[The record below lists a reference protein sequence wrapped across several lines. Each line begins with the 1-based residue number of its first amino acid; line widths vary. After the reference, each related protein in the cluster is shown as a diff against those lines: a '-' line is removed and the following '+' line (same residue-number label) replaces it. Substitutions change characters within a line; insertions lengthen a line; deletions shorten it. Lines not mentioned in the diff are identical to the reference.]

1 MDINGIWSASLSYIK
16 DNINS
21 MVGYNT
27 YIKDIVPVSYKDSEF
42 MVSVSTSIC
51 KNMLILRYVDIIEKS
66 VSRVVAEPIKLKI
79 ILKGEEPQE
88 DTQKN
93 KKSFAE
99 PVSQKKE
106 NVVKSNLNPR
116 YTFDNFVVGSSNEY
130 ATAIAMSTAKYPGQ
144 EKNNPLFLYGS
155 SGLGKTHLMQAI
167 GNEILKNSPE
177 MKVVYVTSERFTNE
191 MIESL
196 HVKDMG
202 SFRQLYRNVD
212 VLLIDDIQFI
222 ENKQGIQEEF
232 FHTFNDLY
240 LNNKQIVL
248 TSDRTAKELVT
259 IEERLKT
266 RFEWGLNVD
275 IIMPDYETRVAIL
288 KKKAES
294 QNVFISEEVLSYLAE
309 RIDSNV
315 RELEGALLKIISY
328 ASIKHTSVNMQIAEM
343 AIKSIIPDDDI
354 IKITPQ
360 KIIESVASYYNI
372 TENEIIGKSKQKSVA
387 FPRQVA
393 MYLCKTLTNMNF
405 VMIAKALGNRDRT
418 TVMYGVDKI
427 MGDMK
432 SNPALKEDIDAIIKD
447 INTL

>member
-1 MDINGIWSASLSYIK
+1 MEINQLWSASLSYIQSE
-16 DNINS
+16 INS
-21 MVGYNT
+21 VVGYNT
-27 YIKDIVPVSYKDSEF
+27 YIKDIIPISYDAGNL
-42 MVSVSTSIC
+42 VIGVSTSIC
-51 KNMLILRYVDIIEKS
+51 KTMIELRYVDIIEKS
-66 VSRVVAEPIKLKI
+66 VSKITARPVKLSIVLKDEYEKKPPHAEA
-79 ILKGEEPQE
+79 
-88 DTQKN
+88 
-93 KKSFAE
+93 KKPDSAT
-99 PVSQKKE
+99 
-106 NVVKSNLNPR
+106 VKTNLNPR

-130 ATAIAMSTAKYPGQ
+130 ATAIAMSTAKNPGQ
-144 EKNNPLFLYGS
+144 EKNNPLFLYGN

-167 GNEILKNSPE
+167 GNEILKNSPD

-232 FHTFNDLY
+232 FHTFNELY

-248 TSDRTAKELVT
+248 TSDRMPKDLVT

-266 RFEWGLNVD
+266 RFEWGLNID
-275 IIMPDYETRVAIL
+275 IIRPDYETRVAIL

-294 QNVFISEEVLSYLAE
+294 QNVYVSEEVLSYIAE

-328 ASIKHTSVNMQIAEM
+328 AGIKHTDVNMEVAEI
-343 AIKSIIPDDDI
+343 AIKSIVPDDGI

-372 TENEIIGKSKQKSVA
+372 SEDEILGKSKQKNIA
-387 FPRQVA
+387 FPRQVV

-427 MGDMK
+427 METIKAD
-432 SNPALKEDIDAIIKD
+432 SSLKADIDFIIKD

>member
-1 MDINGIWSASLSYIK
+1 MDIKQIWSSSLSYIQ
-16 DNINS
+16 NEINS
-21 MVGYNT
+21 VVGYNT
-27 YIKDIVPVSYKDSEF
+27 YIKDIVPISYEGENF
-42 MVSVSTSIC
+42 VIGVSTSIS
-51 KNMLILRYVDIIEKS
+51 KTMIELRYTDIIEKCIS
-66 VSRVVAEPIKLKI
+66 KITARPVRLTIVIKDEYEEKM
-79 ILKGEEPQE
+79 KEKPKEEPAK
-88 DTQKN
+88 TS
-93 KKSFAE
+93 KKL
-99 PVSQKKE
+99 
-106 NVVKSNLNPR
+106 NSNLNPN

-144 EKNNPLFLYGS
+144 EKNNPLFLYGN

-167 GNEILKNSPE
+167 GNEILKNSPD

-248 TSDRTAKELVT
+248 TSDRMPKDLVT

-266 RFEWGLNVD
+266 RFEWGLNID
-275 IIMPDYETRVAIL
+275 IISPDYETRVAIL

-294 QNVFISEEVLSYLAE
+294 QNVYINEEVLSYIAE

-328 ASIKHTSVNMQIAEM
+328 AGIKHSEVNMEIAEI
-343 AIKSIIPDDDI
+343 AIKSIIPDDGI

-372 TENEIIGKSKQKSVA
+372 PEEEILGKSKQKNIA
-387 FPRQVA
+387 FPRQIA
-393 MYLCKTLTNMNF
+393 MYLCKTLTNLNF

-427 MGDMK
+427 MEAAKVD
-432 SNPALKEDIDAIIKD
+432 SELKADIEAICKD
-447 INTL
+447 INSL

>member
-1 MDINGIWSASLSYIK
+1 MDIKQIWSASLSYIQN
-16 DNINS
+16 DINS
-21 MVGYNT
+21 VVGYNT
-27 YIKDIVPVSYKDSEF
+27 YIKDITPISYEGENF
-42 MVSVSTSIC
+42 VIGVSTSIC
-51 KNMLILRYVDIIEKS
+51 KTMIDLRYTDIIEKS
-66 VSRVVAEPIKLKI
+66 ISKITASPVKLKI
-79 ILKGEEPQE
+79 ILKNEYKEPE
-88 DTQKN
+88 
-93 KKSFAE
+93 
-99 PVSQKKE
+99 KKE
-106 NVVKSNLNPR
+106 IHEEKEEKSVSSNIIKSNLNPR

-144 EKNNPLFLYGS
+144 EKNNPLFLYGN

-167 GNEILKNSPE
+167 GNEILKNSPH

-248 TSDRTAKELVT
+248 TSDRMPKDLVT

-266 RFEWGLNVD
+266 RFEWGLNID
-275 IIMPDYETRVAIL
+275 IISPDYETRVAIL

-294 QNVFISEEVLSYLAE
+294 QNVYISEEVLSYIAE

-328 ASIKHTSVNMQIAEM
+328 AGIKNSEVNMEIAEI
-343 AIKSIIPDDDI
+343 AIKSILPDDGI
-354 IKITPQ
+354 IKITPN
-360 KIIESVASYYNI
+360 KIIESVSSYYNI
-372 TENEIIGKSKQKSVA
+372 SEDELLGKSKQKNIA
-387 FPRQVA
+387 FPRQIA
-393 MYLCKTLTNMNF
+393 MYLCKTLTNLNF

-427 MGDMK
+427 METIKVDSG
-432 SNPALKEDIDAIIKD
+432 LKADIDAIIKD
-447 INTL
+447 INSL

>member
-1 MDINGIWSASLSYIK
+1 MDIKQIWTASLSFIK
-16 DNINS
+16 QDINS
-21 MVGYNT
+21 VIGFNT
-27 YIKDIVPVSYKDSEF
+27 YIKDITPISIENGNLII
-42 MVSVSTSIC
+42 SVSSQIC
-51 KNMLILRYVDIIEKS
+51 KTMIQLRYAGIIEKS
-66 VSRVVAEPIKLKI
+66 VSKITASPVRLTIVLNGEYTPAAPQPAEESI
-79 ILKGEEPQE
+79 
-88 DTQKN
+88 
-93 KKSFAE
+93 SSAA
-99 PVSQKKE
+99 
-106 NVVKSNLNPR
+106 VKSNLNPR

-144 EKNNPLFLYGS
+144 EKNNPLFLYGN

-167 GNEILKNSPE
+167 GNEILKNSPD

-248 TSDRTAKELVT
+248 TSDRMPKDLVT

-266 RFEWGLNVD
+266 RFEWGLNID
-275 IIMPDYETRVAIL
+275 IISPDYETRVAIL

-294 QNVFISEEVLSYLAE
+294 QNAYISEDVLSYIAE
-309 RIDSNV
+309 KIDSNV

-328 ASIKHTSVNMQIAEM
+328 AGIRHTDVNMEIAEE
-343 AIKSIIPDDDI
+343 AIKSIVPDDGI

-360 KIIESVASYYNI
+360 RILESVSSYYNV
-372 TENEIIGKSKQKSVA
+372 TEEELLGKSKQKNIA

-393 MYLCKTLTNMNF
+393 MYLCKTLTGMNF

-427 MGDMK
+427 MLAMRND
-432 SNPALKEDIDAIIKD
+432 SALKSDIDAIIKD
-447 INTL
+447 INSL